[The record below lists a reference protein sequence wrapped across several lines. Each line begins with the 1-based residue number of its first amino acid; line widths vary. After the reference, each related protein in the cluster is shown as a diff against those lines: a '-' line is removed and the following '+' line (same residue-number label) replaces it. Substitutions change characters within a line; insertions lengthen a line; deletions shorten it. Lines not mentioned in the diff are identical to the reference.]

1 MQITYDISTTPAIQ
15 SGKDTK
21 LGLIQCK
28 GKCMFLF
35 WVSIHSLW
43 WKSWIST
50 VSSKISNYSTQLCIS
65 PTQLCNI
72 HKSGKYTFH
81 PFPKRMMKSFNRIS
95 KRHGPSADQGQTANE
110 LGIYL
115 IIRFILPILHTR
127 FLGLQNFIYLHFSKV
142 LNRLH
147 HPMVY

>member
-1 MQITYDISTTPAIQ
+1 MIFLQPQQFNQERTQNSVWSSARERACSFFGFQ
-15 SGKDTK
+15 SILSDG
-21 LGLIQCK
+21 
-28 GKCMFLF
+28 
-35 WVSIHSLW
+35 
-43 WKSWIST
+43 KSWIST

-81 PFPKRMMKSFNRIS
+81 PFPKRMMKSFNKIS
-95 KRHGPSADQGQTANE
+95 KRHGPSADQGQTASE

-115 IIRFILPILHTR
+115 IIRFILPIFHTR